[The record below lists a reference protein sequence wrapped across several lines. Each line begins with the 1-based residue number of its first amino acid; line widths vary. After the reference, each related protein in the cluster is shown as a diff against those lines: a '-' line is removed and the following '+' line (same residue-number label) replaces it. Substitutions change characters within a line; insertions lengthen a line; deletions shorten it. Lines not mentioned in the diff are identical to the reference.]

1 MAAQDRGYT
10 LLLNHLHNPNT
21 TLAPQTIQGALSHH
35 LATLSPLPTPLAAT
49 AISSPYF
56 ISQPLT
62 YNKLNTLSTAFRH
75 AVHLKF
81 TALSKEE
88 EKLGRLE
95 GLFKQ
100 SLSSA
105 MDTWV
110 KDVVRGLQGGDPVLR
125 LASCNGLLLGVEDV
139 RLHAR
144 NPSNGSSSSASN
156 SKETATG
163 TETAPVRFEI
173 PGARGVVEDE
183 DIVALAEVMD
193 AYAFSFASGA
203 SAHGVEEWE
212 KEFQPAGQDLLSMAL
227 IFASQSFPLIP
238 QDKLK
243 VLPLPML
250 SQILTSTICATFKSG
265 TFLSS
270 VSASVTLTP
279 DNRVHISPS
288 SAFAQTIHSIKTSPL
303 TASISS
309 IARFTA
315 NVLALLLDL
324 PSSHLDEHMRAVEH
338 CLEALRDMAKKVER
352 DWISTSL
359 ASVSD
364 AEIAPDTKALSK
376 SVWSIL
382 KTLLFTIIMVSDSA
396 LSAAVYI
403 PPPAI
408 TTTIIKTNSSHQ
420 VPSSSSFALETL
432 YTLSHLAFVI
442 SQFGGV
448 TSTSSTGFKELKK
461 TFYLALDILA
471 SPSSSSSPSSFSDAL
486 SSSAAIG
493 SGGEGEGGSQGSNNS
508 PKAEAYVEEVC
519 RALKAQKG
527 EGNVAFRQA
536 KEAFALA
543 SIEQLVP
550 VLGDEC
556 IRNWVWGVCY
566 PHLFD
571 ASHRETFE
579 SAHSTVLAIFACH
592 AQQQQQLQQSQRSY
606 PAQCLDGNGD
616 SADAMFAW
624 FNKVRSM
631 SPGQQLRDRAAAE
644 SDRSGP
650 SSSESRGRSNAHPR
664 SKKRGGPK
672 KTMISTEF
680 VKMLVPFYAG
690 CLVDNSVDGKL
701 TTPQLRMAYTALVR
715 SACASATA
723 PDGVGYDETFSL
735 AWYCVQLLLDT
746 LSRLTTNEL
755 TNNDPGKGKGKGRA
769 ATRDEDTSPNR
780 VHRLHLTLISTLSAL
795 PLKLLGKALEEVY
808 KIIITVKPTTAS
820 TYIESTPTLPSA
832 MTTTGTTTKRK
843 RELVEALFGEILE
856 GMGDREKGYA
866 MAWWYEHRAALLA
879 VVGDTE
885 GGHHGVEGAAAKGS
899 AEDGEPEKAKTDMV
913 EKVGSSSR
921 ARL

>member
-21 TLAPQTIQGALSHH
+21 SLAPQTIQGALSHH

-62 YNKLNTLSTAFRH
+62 YDKLNTLSRAFRH

-88 EKLGRLE
+88 AKLGRLE

-100 SLSSA
+100 SFSSA

-110 KDVVRGLQGGDPVLR
+110 KDVVRGLQGGDPVL
-125 LASCNGLLLGVEDV
+125 
-139 RLHAR
+139 
-144 NPSNGSSSSASN
+144 SNSSSSSSSN

-163 TETAPVRFEI
+163 TEATPVRFEI
-173 PGARGVVEDE
+173 PGARGLVEDE

-193 AYAFSFASGA
+193 AYAFSFASGG

-303 TASISS
+303 TAAISS

-403 PPPAI
+403 PPPAVA
-408 TTTIIKTNSSHQ
+408 TTTALTKSSHQ

-432 YTLSHLAFVI
+432 STLSHLAFVI

-471 SPSSSSSPSSFSDAL
+471 SPSSSSSLPSSFSDAL

-493 SGGEGEGGSQGSNNS
+493 GGGEGESGSQGSSNS

-566 PHLFD
+566 PSVFTLSF
-571 ASHRETFE
+571 
-579 SAHSTVLAIFACH
+579 LIP
-592 AQQQQQLQQSQRSY
+592 L
-606 PAQCLDGNGD
+606 
-616 SADAMFAW
+616 
-624 FNKVRSM
+624 
-631 SPGQQLRDRAAAE
+631 
-644 SDRSGP
+644 
-650 SSSESRGRSNAHPR
+650 R
-664 SKKRGGPK
+664 SK
-672 KTMISTEF
+672 
-680 VKMLVPFYAG
+680 
-690 CLVDNSVDGKL
+690 L
-701 TTPQLRMAYTALVR
+701 T
-715 SACASATA
+715 
-723 PDGVGYDETFSL
+723 
-735 AWYCVQLLLDT
+735 
-746 LSRLTTNEL
+746 
-755 TNNDPGKGKGKGRA
+755 
-769 ATRDEDTSPNR
+769 
-780 VHRLHLTLISTLSAL
+780 
-795 PLKLLGKALEEVY
+795 
-808 KIIITVKPTTAS
+808 
-820 TYIESTPTLPSA
+820 
-832 MTTTGTTTKRK
+832 
-843 RELVEALFGEILE
+843 
-856 GMGDREKGYA
+856 
-866 MAWWYEHRAALLA
+866 
-879 VVGDTE
+879 
-885 GGHHGVEGAAAKGS
+885 
-899 AEDGEPEKAKTDMV
+899 
-913 EKVGSSSR
+913 
-921 ARL
+921 